1 MRFFIVYNEQVITQ
15 CASKNSDYKMRSK
28 GIRTII
34 IGANVGGFIMT
45 RQRKWVLLY
54 VIAFLIMIAINYL
67 SGSNIGNIAEDKQAM
82 IQPAGFAFAIW
93 GLIYVLILAWLIKLL
108 MIRSHNKKIVSR
120 LKYLPIINFLLN
132 SAWII
137 VYTQQW
143 FLVSVIVILALLYNI
158 ARMYVILSDYRG
170 YNRLPFSIYFGWTT
184 VATIVN
190 IFSLALNNHIQTI
203 FGLDELSWTMIALI
217 LATIIGIFIAISFKD
232 WLYPLV
238 LIWPFYG
245 IYIENNNYYL
255 SLDVTL
261 ITASLLLFITAIIV
275 VVRMKKS

>member
-1 MRFFIVYNEQVITQ
+1 
-15 CASKNSDYKMRSK
+15 
-28 GIRTII
+28 
-34 IGANVGGFIMT
+34 
-45 RQRKWVLLY
+45 
-54 VIAFLIMIAINYL
+54 
-67 SGSNIGNIAEDKQAM
+67 
-82 IQPAGFAFAIW
+82 
-93 GLIYVLILAWLIKLL
+93 
-108 MIRSHNKKIVSR
+108 
-120 LKYLPIINFLLN
+120 
-132 SAWII
+132 
-137 VYTQQW
+137 
-143 FLVSVIVILALLYNI
+143 
-158 ARMYVILSDYRG
+158 MYVILSDYRG